1 MIISDLDY
9 LDSITDTSAM
19 LVNGGGAIASSEF
32 LASANGISSNTTTR
46 VENLAQRQFN
56 TFFALSRVRVIAM
69 ASGGNPSSHASAS
82 SKSLIS

>member
-32 LASANGISSNTTTR
+32 LASANGISSNTIVGLR
-46 VENLAQRQFN
+46 IP
-56 TFFALSRVRVIAM
+56 FAVAILGTIIAEYPRP
-69 ASGGNPSSHASAS
+69 N
-82 SKSLIS
+82 

>member
-9 LDSITDTSAM
+9 LDSISDTSAM
-19 LVNGGGAIASSEF
+19 LVNGGIAIASSEF
-32 LASANGISSNTTTR
+32 SANTRGIFSNTTTR

-69 ASGGNPSSHASAS
+69 ASGGNPFSHASAS
-82 SKSLIS
+82 STSLIS